1 MTSRVRLS
9 DPDAFHFLIKG
20 FCTLQEASLRLYA
33 EACIL
38 WPSQIKGRYTHGV
51 VTMKGHS
58 EERDQRTVPSR
69 WQTPLQFQ

>member
-38 WPSQIKGRYTHGV
+38 WHFQIKARCTHGV
-51 VTMKGHS
+51 VMMKGHL
-58 EERDQRTVPSR
+58 EERDQKTVPLR